1 MHSLTHSAD
10 SAVSDVSDD
19 SGVGWDSL
27 SYMIS
32 WREILI
38 SFLMYG

>member
-10 SAVSDVSDD
+10 SAVSDD
-19 SGVGWDSL
+19 SGVGWDSH
-27 SYMIS
+27 SCMIS